1 MSSESN
7 VVTFNVELP
16 GARRTHEL
24 KFKLGD
30 TVRERDGCIKVK
42 TAVDGDGNDMN
53 VWVVMK
59 DTLEGHE
66 DCEEI
71 RQKLNNEIG
80 ILKLMDHRHV
90 LKLFQVFASDDRTY
104 VLTERANVTLSQVL
118 EQNGGKLDP
127 QEAGTL
133 FNQLLSAVA
142 YIHSKGLCHRNIHP
156 SAILFDD
163 AKSAIRLTE
172 FQHACL
178 QGSRDLLEARPAD
191 LNPAF
196 TAPELRAGVDG
207 AYHGKQADVY
217 SVVCV
222 LYYMLTGK
230 DPPLDG
236 LKAAYDGLP
245 DPVCELINNALT
257 PEWKRVE
264 GSGRVGIEDIKNNAW
279 VCANR
284 RHTSSADLKQQVV
297 DAQMLLKA
305 SHEASGVGFSRDQPV
320 SHQPARRTSGGGL
333 GALSVAVAGNTQD
346 EAMSSPESLCDDT
359 FSPLPNRGPR
369 VFGEM
374 IPEKAAQ
381 LTVDSL
387 DPTPFDLSPPA
398 SPSMKSKRA
407 LKLNTLGGDGH
418 GMQR

>member
-1 MSSESN
+1 M
-7 VVTFNVELP
+7 
-16 GARRTHEL
+16 
-24 KFKLGD
+24 
-30 TVRERDGCIKVK
+30 RED
-42 TAVDGDGNDMN
+42 A
-53 VWVVMK
+53 
-59 DTLEGHE
+59 
-66 DCEEI
+66 
-71 RQKLNNEIG
+71 
-80 ILKLMDHRHV
+80 
-90 LKLFQVFASDDRTY
+90 
-104 VLTERANVTLSQVL
+104 TE
-118 EQNGGKLDP
+118 P
-127 QEAGTL
+127 
-133 FNQLLSAVA
+133 
-142 YIHSKGLCHRNIHP
+142 
-156 SAILFDD
+156 
-163 AKSAIRLTE
+163 
-172 FQHACL
+172 
-178 QGSRDLLEARPAD
+178 
-191 LNPAF
+191 
-196 TAPELRAGVDG
+196 
-207 AYHGKQADVY
+207 YHGKQADAY

-230 DPPLDG
+230 EPPLNG
-236 LKAAYDGLP
+236 LEAAADPDLP
-245 DPVCELINNALT
+245 DPVKDLVRGTLT

-264 GSGRVGIEDIKNNAW
+264 GSGRFSVEDIKNNAW
-279 VCANR
+279 VCATR
-284 RHTSSADLKQQVV
+284 RNSSSADLKQQVV

-418 GMQR
+418 DGIANDAAFAASPMGNKGKRHGLPSASASPTPEDVRRGLGL